1 MERLKYHQEKFIS
14 DGCMDKN
21 NNSENLL
28 SRESSSEQGRGLN
41 RRGFLK
47 GAGGAVLGAA
57 ALSTGLGL
65 FSSNSY
71 AAERIGKKGNASLL
85 KMARD
90 VYPHDT
96 LEDKYYQQVMK
107 PLSDESSTD
116 SLTLKLIEDGLNQ
129 LDKLSVDQYG
139 MAYLAVKKE
148 SDRVVILKTLES
160 TAFFQKVKGA
170 LMMGI
175 YNNEELWPRFGYGG
189 SAWEKGGYIY
199 RGYNDID
206 WL

>member
-1 MERLKYHQEKFIS
+1 
-14 DGCMDKN
+14 MDKN
-21 NNSENLL
+21 KIYHHTKPQDL
-28 SRESSSEQGRGLN
+28 SVDKRVLN

-47 GAGGAVLGAA
+47 CTGAA
-57 ALSTGLGL
+57 MVGTAALATGL
-65 FSSNSY
+65 FSASSY
-71 AAERIGKKGNASLL
+71 AAARVGKNGNDTLL

-90 VYPHDT
+90 IYPHDT

-107 PLSDESSTD
+107 PLSDESSND
-116 SLTLKLIEDGLNQ
+116 SLTLTLLEGGLMQ

-148 SDRVVILKTLES
+148 SDRAMILKTIES
-160 TAFFQKVKGA
+160 TAFFQKIKGA

-189 SAWEKGGYIY
+189 SAWEQGGYIG